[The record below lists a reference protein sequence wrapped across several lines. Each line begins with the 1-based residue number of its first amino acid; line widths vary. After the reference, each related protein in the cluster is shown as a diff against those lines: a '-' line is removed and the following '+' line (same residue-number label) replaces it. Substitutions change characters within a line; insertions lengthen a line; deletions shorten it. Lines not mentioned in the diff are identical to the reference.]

1 MFNVLKLSMVISEV
15 VDYTLNGNH
24 TLQPP
29 SPVNGGGLGGGV
41 GSDEHCLP
49 VFQLCED
56 DIAEDNETFSISL
69 SSPDPPVSLL
79 HNNFTVTIIDDD
91 SKKSNIL
98 QNEKNLWSYY
108 LAKITLKTALK
119 FNF

>member
-69 SSPDPPVSLL
+69 SSPDPPDSPNSPVSLL

-91 SKKSNIL
+91 SKKINIL
-98 QNEKNLWSYY
+98 QNKKKPLELLSS
-108 LAKITLKTALK
+108 
-119 FNF
+119 